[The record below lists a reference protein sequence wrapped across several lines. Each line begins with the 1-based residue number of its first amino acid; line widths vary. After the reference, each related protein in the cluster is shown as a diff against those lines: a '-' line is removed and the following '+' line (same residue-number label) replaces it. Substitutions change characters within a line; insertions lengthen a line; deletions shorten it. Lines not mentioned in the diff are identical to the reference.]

1 MLQIGQNGKK
11 LSQNR
16 LIGFDPNENMLRRI
30 YDKTLIAKLTE
41 IIIRTSLLND
51 KHQTSKVSKF

>member
-30 YDKTLIAKLTE
+30 YDKTLIAKFN
-41 IIIRTSLLND
+41 S
-51 KHQTSKVSKF
+51 